1 MSYLIAHWRGKI
13 PLAITLWINL
23 VALLIVI
30 SYAEL
35 FLLSKLAADPTQLIY
50 LTLFSL
56 FLTRLVI
63 FPWQL
68 IGLLRAIELDYLE
81 RKNFMKTRALQGLA
95 LSTVLFTLIY
105 SLEVIQGTFFYIQQL
120 ESYSR
125 SGDKVAYQLNLSEN
139 QQQLVIRGDLDIGIT
154 TATRAVI
161 AAHPQI
167 KSVVLQSRGGHI
179 YEGRG
184 LARLFTEH
192 GVDTYVYEECSSAC
206 TTAFIGGKRRHIGT
220 GGKLGFHQY
229 WVETT
234 EYSQFVPFY
243 NIRAEQQRDLA
254 LFQARGVDQAF
265 LNKMFHQPAHRIWFP
280 DHLTLQ
286 QAHIVHEVIF
296 IQGAKGQGALG
307 R

>member
-1 MSYLIAHWRGKI
+1 MSYLMSQWHGK
-13 PLAITLWINL
+13 LSLGITLWVNG
-23 VALLIVI
+23 VCLLIGI

-35 FLLSKLAADPTQLIY
+35 FFLSKLITNPTQLIT
-50 LTLFSL
+50 LTLVSL
-56 FLTRLVI
+56 FFTRLVI

-81 RKNFMKTRALQGLA
+81 RKNLMKTRALQGLA

-105 SLEVIQGTFFYIQQL
+105 SLEVIQGTFFYIHQL

-125 SGDKVAYQLNLSEN
+125 SGDKVEYQLNLSKN

-154 TATRAVI
+154 TAVRSMI

-184 LARLFTEH
+184 LARLFTER

-206 TTAFIGGKRRHIGT
+206 TTAFIGGKRRYIST
-220 GGKLGFHQY
+220 RGKLGFHQY

-243 NIRAEQQRDLA
+243 NIRVEQQRDLA

-286 QAHIVHEVIF
+286 QAHIVHEVIHS
-296 IQGAKGQGALG
+296 GG
-307 R
+307 